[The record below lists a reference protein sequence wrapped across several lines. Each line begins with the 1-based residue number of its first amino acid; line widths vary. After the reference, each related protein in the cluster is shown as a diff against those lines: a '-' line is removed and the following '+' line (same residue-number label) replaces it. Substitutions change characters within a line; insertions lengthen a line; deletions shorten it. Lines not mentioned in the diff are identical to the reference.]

1 MSADERPGAPSAYA
15 QNGAGGTPAE
25 PVRPGWWIYRG
36 TGRPLRDIE
45 LSELLPP
52 PPPWRAFD
60 GGPAR
65 PAPPHD
71 DGDLDRRLGALEN
84 LTARQP
90 ARGEVEAVNAA
101 MFLRRPLLVTG
112 KPGVGKSSLAYQIT
126 RELRLGRVLR
136 WSISSRSTL
145 REGLYEYDAIG
156 RAQDAATAR
165 QLVEARPEAG
175 EPPGSSIGDYV
186 QLGPLGTALLPYR
199 LPRVLLIDELDKSDI
214 DLPNDL
220 LDVFEEGEYRIPA
233 LTRVAPRERDV
244 EVHTADPDEKATV
257 TKGHVRCKAF
267 PIIIITSNGEREFP
281 PAFMRRCIQ
290 FSMEQPDENGLA
302 SLVAAHFTRQ
312 ADAGAAQMIQDFME
326 YRRVHHEIAA
336 DQLLNAF
343 FLATSGAHTQDASWK
358 RLLDLVWQ
366 RLSPEAAPE

>member
-1 MSADERPGAPSAYA
+1 M
-15 QNGAGGTPAE
+15 
-25 PVRPGWWIYRG
+25 YRG

-45 LSELLPP
+45 LGQLLPP
-52 PPPWRAFD
+52 PPPWRAFE

-71 DGDLDRRLGALEN
+71 DRDLDRRLGALEN
-84 LTARQP
+84 LTVRQP

-112 KPGVGKSSLAYQIT
+112 RPGVGKSSLAYQIT
-126 RELRLGRVLR
+126 RELRLGTVLR

-165 QLVEARPEAG
+165 QLAEARPEDGDPAG
-175 EPPGSSIGDYV
+175 SRIGEYV
-186 QLGPLGTALLPYR
+186 QLGPLGTALLPYE

-233 LTRVAPRERDV
+233 LIRAAPREPDV
-244 EVHTADPDEKATV
+244 EVHTADPDEKATIA
-257 TKGHVRCKAF
+257 KGHVRCKAF
-267 PIIIITSNGEREFP
+267 PIIVITSNGEREFP

-312 ADAGAAQMIQDFME
+312 PDASAAQLIRDFME
-326 YRRVHHEIAA
+326 YRRVHHEMAA

-343 FLATSGAHTQDASWK
+343 FLATSGAYAKDDSWK

-366 RLSPEAAPE
+366 RLSPETAPE